1 MNQINLDIRNKILD
15 KIKNEGMRV
24 VDASKEFDINPKTI
38 RNWITPANS
47 SNPGILEMSK
57 LRRENNELK
66 HIIGELTLS
75 MERGKKNRRS

>member
-24 VDASKEFDINPKTI
+24 VDASREFKINPKTI
-38 RNWITPANS
+38 RNWITPTNS
-47 SNPGILEMSK
+47 ANPGILEMSK
-57 LRRENNELK
+57 LRRENTELK
-66 HIIGELTLS
+66 QIIGELTLS